1 MAYFVYIL
9 LSQKDHKLYVG
20 CTENLEL
27 RLKRHNDGGVNSTK
41 NRRPFSL
48 IYNEEIEDKATAF
61 NRERFLKSLWGSR
74 FKKKVLAEYLEQNKS
89 RSISSQSKM
98 VYG

>member
-9 LSQKDHKLYVG
+9 LSKKDKCLYVG
-20 CTENLEL
+20 CTQDLTE
-27 RLKRHNDGGVNSTK
+27 RLAKHNAGHVSSTR

-48 IYNEEIEDKATAF
+48 IYSEEIEDKTIAF

-74 FKKKVLAEYLEQNKS
+74 FKRKVLADYLNK
-89 RSISSQSKM
+89 ISHD
-98 VYG
+98 

>member
-9 LSQKDHKLYVG
+9 LSQKDKRLYVG
-20 CTENLEL
+20 CTQDLSE
-27 RLKRHNDGGVNSTK
+27 RLARHNAGHANSTK

-48 IYNEEIEDKATAF
+48 IYSEKIENKATAF

-74 FKKKVLAEYLEQNKS
+74 FKRKVLADYLSK
-89 RSISSQSKM
+89 ISH
-98 VYG
+98 G